1 MFHSYVCFCRW
12 VVAIHLAS
20 VVAFVGSILDLSDIL
35 VHGSPVIKE
44 ATTSLDLGPL
54 ATAREILYAIA
65 NGILFGFL
73 WLLVA
78 QPPPNEYVVDEDGM
92 HSGSWGKWG
101 MLGSILKW
109 GLAISAVVIA
119 ILQVLYR
126 AVPAFHII
134 GPVYQVEC
142 TIRIIVSAV
151 LLLKILLN
159 TYLAVLSSRG
169 GIPRWKTLRDYFPAM
184 VAIGIGMGLAI
195 ADLVHCE

>member
-1 MFHSYVCFCRW
+1 MFQSYNVHISW

-20 VVAFVGSILDLSDIL
+20 GIAFVGSILDLADIL
-35 VHGSPVIKE
+35 SHGSPVIKE
-44 ATTSLDLGPL
+44 ASTSLELGPL
-54 ATAREILYAIA
+54 GTAREILYAIA
-65 NGILFGFL
+65 NGVLFGFL

-78 QPPPNEYVVDEDGM
+78 QPPPNEYSVDENGM
-92 HSGSWGKWG
+92 HSGSWEKWG
-101 MLGSILKW
+101 TLGTILKW
-109 GLAISAVVIA
+109 ALAISAVA
-119 ILQVLYR
+119 IGVLQVLYR
-126 AVPAFHII
+126 AIPALHII

-151 LLLKILLN
+151 LLLKLFLN

-195 ADLVHCE
+195 SDLLHCE